1 MEPVETDTICPKC
14 GERMLLLPDT
24 EWSLFELHTV
34 EMICPNCVHVET
46 IETIVARRTGE
57 TAKLH
62 HRW

>member
-14 GERMLLLPDT
+14 GERMLLLFDT

-46 IETIVARRTGE
+46 IETIVAERARKPRPMGTPI
-57 TAKLH
+57 
-62 HRW
+62 